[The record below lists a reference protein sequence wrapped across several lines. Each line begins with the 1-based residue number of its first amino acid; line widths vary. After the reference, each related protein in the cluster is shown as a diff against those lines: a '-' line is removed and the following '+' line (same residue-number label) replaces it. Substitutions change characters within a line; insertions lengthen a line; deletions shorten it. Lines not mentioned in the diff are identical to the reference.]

1 MAVVL
6 PAPSGPTSPTI
17 SPARTCRL
25 SPSTARNVPK
35 VLTRFS
41 VSSNT
46 SFDLLFC
53 KYHIGGHAELKLAI
67 RVTDFQFHRI
77 DGGTASLDSLDI
89 ARREFSLICDKRD
102 LGCKGFIRE
111 GIHGDGCSLS
121 Q

>member
-1 MAVVL
+1 MMPLVGFSAPHIKRMAVVL

-25 SPSTARNVPK
+25 SPSTARNVPN

-46 SFDLLFC
+46 SFDMLFC
-53 KYHIGGHAELKLAI
+53 KDHIGGHAELKFAI

-77 DGGTASLDSLDI
+77 DGGTPSLHIFAIDWG
-89 ARREFSLICDKRD
+89 EF
-102 LGCKGFIRE
+102 
-111 GIHGDGCSLS
+111 
-121 Q
+121 

>member
-1 MAVVL
+1 MAVVF

-25 SPSTARNVPK
+25 SPSTARNAPK

-46 SFDLLFC
+46 SFDMLFC
-53 KYHIGGHAELKLAI
+53 KDHIGGHAKFKFAI

-77 DGGTASLDSLDI
+77 DRGAAPLHGLDI
-89 ARREFSLICDKRD
+89 AGREFSLVGDKCD

-111 GIHGDGCSLS
+111 RIHGDGSSLS